1 MLMERERARALGLE
15 TLAILEA
22 RSYRAPAGHPVALG
36 ERIDRARAGTRSYA
50 PDDPV
55 PRTPARHPPARVTVD
70 NRTTLDAARGLV
82 DAGRRPAALNFA
94 SGVATGGGW
103 LSGSRAQEESLF
115 RSSALH
121 ACLAGDPMYAYHRWQ
136 RSRMR
141 SSWTVYTPDVPVFRT
156 DDGALIDEPWNC
168 AFLTCSAVEAHRLD
182 AGDDAGRR
190 AIAEAMAARIDR
202 VLSIAAAHGH
212 DSLVLGA
219 WGCGAFGNDPAT
231 IAALFRD
238 AIAGPHAGAF
248 AAIVFAITDWSDE
261 RRFLGPFAD
270 AFGVPR
276 T

>member
-1 MLMERERARALGLE
+1 MLMARERARALGLE

-22 RSYRAPAGHPVALG
+22 RAYRTPAGRTVALG
-36 ERIDRARAGTRSYA
+36 ERIDRARAGTRAYT

-55 PRTPARHPPARVTVD
+55 PATPPRHPSPRVTVE
-70 NRTTLDAARGLV
+70 NRTTLDAARGLF
-82 DAGRRPAALNFA
+82 DEGLRPAALNFA

-103 LSGSRAQEESLF
+103 LTGSRAQEESLF

-121 ACLAGDPMYAYHRWQ
+121 ACLDGDPMYAYHRWQ

-156 DDGALIDEPWNC
+156 DDGALLDEPWTC
-168 AFLTCSAVEAHRLD
+168 SFLTCSAVEAHRLD
-182 AGDDAGRR
+182 TGDDVGRR
-190 AIAEAMAARIDR
+190 AIAEAMAVRIDR
-202 VLSIAAAHGH
+202 VLSIAAAHGQ
-212 DSLVLGA
+212 DTLVLGA

-238 AIAGPHAGAF
+238 AIAGRHAGAF
-248 AAIVFAITDWSDE
+248 AAIVFAITDWSDG

>member
-1 MLMERERARALGLE
+1 MLMARERARALGLE

-22 RSYRAPAGHPVALG
+22 RAYRTPAGRTVALG
-36 ERIDRARAGTRSYA
+36 ERIDRARAGTRSYT

-55 PRTPARHPPARVTVD
+55 PATPPRHPSPRVTVE
-70 NRTTLDAARGLV
+70 NRTTLDAARGLF
-82 DAGRRPAALNFA
+82 DEGLRPAALNFA

-103 LSGSRAQEESLF
+103 LTGSRAQEESLF

-121 ACLAGDPMYAYHRWQ
+121 ACLDGDPMYAYHRWQ

-141 SSWTVYTPDVPVFRT
+141 SSRTVYTPDVPVFRT
-156 DDGALIDEPWNC
+156 DDGALLDEPWTC
-168 AFLTCSAVEAHRLD
+168 SFLTCSAVEAHRLD
-182 AGDDAGRR
+182 TGDDVGRR
-190 AIAEAMAARIDR
+190 AIAEAMAVRIDR
-202 VLSIAAAHGH
+202 VLSIAAAHGQ
-212 DSLVLGA
+212 DTLVLGA

-238 AIAGPHAGAF
+238 AIAGRHAGAF
-248 AAIVFAITDWSDE
+248 AAIVFAITDWSDG

>member
-15 TLAILEA
+15 TLAILDA
-22 RSYRAPAGHPVALG
+22 RSYRAPAGHTVALG
-36 ERIDRARAGTRSYA
+36 ERIDRARAGVRSYA
-50 PDDPV
+50 PDDAV
-55 PRTPARHPPARVTVD
+55 AAARVRQPPARISVE
-70 NRTTLDAARGLV
+70 NRTTLDAARELA
-82 DAGRRPAALNFA
+82 DAGTRPVALNFA
-94 SGVATGGGW
+94 NGVAVGGGW

-121 ACLAGDPMYAYHRWQ
+121 ACLDGDPMYAYHRRQ

-156 DDGALIDEPWNC
+156 DDGALLDEPWAC
-168 AFLTCSAVEAHRLD
+168 SFLTASAVEAHRVD
-182 AGDDAGRR
+182 AFDDATRR
-190 AIAEAMAARIDR
+190 EVADAMSGRIDR
-202 VLSIAAAHGH
+202 VLAIAAAHGH
-212 DSLVLGA
+212 DTLVLGA

-231 IAALFRD
+231 VAGLFRD
-238 AIAGPHAGAF
+238 AIAGAHAGAF
-248 AAIVFAITDWSDE
+248 ARIVFAITDWSDE

>member
-15 TLAILEA
+15 TLAILDV
-22 RSYRAPAGHPVALG
+22 RSYRTPDGRTVALG
-36 ERIDRARAGTRSYA
+36 EGIDRARAGTRSYT

-55 PRTPARHPPARVTVD
+55 PATSPRHLPTRITVE
-70 NRTTLDAARGLV
+70 NRTTLDAAREL
-82 DAGRRPAALNFA
+82 AGAGMRPAALNFA

-121 ACLAGDPMYAYHRWQ
+121 ASLAGDPMYAYHRWQ

-156 DDGALIDEPWNC
+156 DDGALLDDPWTC
-168 AFLTCSAVEAHRLD
+168 SFLTCSAVEAHRLVTED
-182 AGDDAGRR
+182 EAGQR
-190 AIAEAMAARIDR
+190 AIAEAMARRIDR
-202 VLSIAAAHGH
+202 VLSIAAAHRH
-212 DSLVLGA
+212 ETLVLGA

-231 IAALFRD
+231 VAGRFRD
-238 AIAGPHAGAF
+238 AIAGAHAGRF
-248 AAIVFAITDWSDE
+248 ATIVFAITDWSDE